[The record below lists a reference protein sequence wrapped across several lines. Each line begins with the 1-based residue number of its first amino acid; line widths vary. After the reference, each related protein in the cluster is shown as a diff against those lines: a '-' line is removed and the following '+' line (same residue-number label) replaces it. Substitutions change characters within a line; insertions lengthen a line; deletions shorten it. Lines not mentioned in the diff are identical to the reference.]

1 MNIGSLKF
9 VLLNYHIKKVLQH
22 IALTINDSEEI
33 ENFYESIL
41 LFSLKH
47 KFSVN
52 GEIIRQIFNTGET
65 VDVYMMEHQDTHLE
79 IFLSPKKERKVF
91 SHICLAYWNAEIYY
105 NKAVEIGYKALVKKN
120 PVNDTYF
127 IWDKSG
133 NMFEIKG
140 IGD

>member
-1 MNIGSLKF
+1 M
-9 VLLNYHIKKVLQH
+9 LQH

-33 ENFYESIL
+33 ENFYENIL

-52 GEIIRQIFNTGET
+52 GEITRQVFNTEET
-65 VDVYMMEHQDTHLE
+65 VDIYMMGHYDTQLE

-91 SHICLAYWNAEIYY
+91 SHICLAYWKAEITYK
-105 NKAVEIGYKALVKKN
+105 KAVELGYKALIKKN
-120 PVNDTYF
+120 PVSDTYF

-133 NMFEIKG
+133 NMFEIKE
-140 IGD
+140 IVEQ

>member
-1 MNIGSLKF
+1 M
-9 VLLNYHIKKVLQH
+9 LQH

-33 ENFYESIL
+33 ENFYENIL

-52 GEIIRQIFNTGET
+52 GEITRQIFNTGET
-65 VDVYMMEHQDTHLE
+65 VDVYMMGHQDTHLE

-91 SHICLAYWNAEIYY
+91 SHICLAYWKAEITYK
-105 NKAVEIGYKALVKKN
+105 KAVEFGYKALVKKN

-133 NMFEIKG
+133 NMFEIKE
-140 IGD
+140 IVE

>member
-1 MNIGSLKF
+1 M
-9 VLLNYHIKKVLQH
+9 LQH

-33 ENFYESIL
+33 ENFYENIL
-41 LFSLKH
+41 LFSLKR

-52 GEIIRQIFNTGET
+52 GEVTRQIFNTGET
-65 VDVYMMEHQDTHLE
+65 VDVYMMGHQDTQLE

-91 SHICLAYWNAEIYY
+91 SHICLAYW
-105 NKAVEIGYKALVKKN
+105 KAVITYNMAVELGYKALVKKN

-133 NMFEIKG
+133 NMFEIKE
-140 IGD
+140 IVEYN

>member
-1 MNIGSLKF
+1 ML
-9 VLLNYHIKKVLQH
+9 HH

-33 ENFYESIL
+33 ENFYENIL

-47 KFSVN
+47 KFTMN
-52 GEIIRQIFNTGET
+52 GEIARQVFNIEET
-65 VDVYMMEHQDTHLE
+65 VDVYMMGYHNTELE

-91 SHICLAYWNAEIYY
+91 SHICLVYWKAEITY
-105 NKAVEIGYKALVKKN
+105 NKAVEQGYKALVKKN

-133 NMFEIKG
+133 NMYEIKELQE
-140 IGD
+140 